1 MEKTYPSVELV
12 YPIAVASYDAALRRL
27 DTIDGRLQTVLAF
40 IVTTFAALASIANAH
55 GVSFHSR
62 WFYVAAFL
70 LAGSVAF
77 GTHSRLAG
85 KVKLLDPNLL
95 YDHWLRQE
103 TWDFQK
109 NFIAYAGDA
118 FEANL
123 SLVDRKWRSTVTL
136 ILIFCAQTVAL
147 LVWVAAR
154 RF

>member
-40 IVTTFAALASIANAH
+40 IV
-55 GVSFHSR
+55 
-62 WFYVAAFL
+62 
-70 LAGSVAF
+70 
-77 GTHSRLAG
+77 
-85 KVKLLDPNLL
+85 
-95 YDHWLRQE
+95 HWLRQE